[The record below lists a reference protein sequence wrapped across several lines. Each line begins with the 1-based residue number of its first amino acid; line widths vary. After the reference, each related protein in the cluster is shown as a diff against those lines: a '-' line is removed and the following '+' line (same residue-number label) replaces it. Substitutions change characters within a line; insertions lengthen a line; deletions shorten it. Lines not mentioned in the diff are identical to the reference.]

1 MKEKKKFRIWLS
13 VILNVV
19 LALVIFYSSYVVVQ
33 NSLSM
38 SLFGL
43 FLMLF
48 IGLIGDILDHRI
60 KTKQHGMWTETI
72 LMLILVS
79 GAIFVLGL
87 FVFDFRLG
95 SVLVYMIPYSLVTI
109 ILTYVH
115 YQLKSN

>member
-1 MKEKKKFRIWLS
+1 M
-13 VILNVV
+13 ILIIVF
-19 LALVIFYSSYVVVQ
+19 ALVVFYLSYVVVQ

-43 FLMLF
+43 FFILF

-60 KTKQHGMWTETI
+60 KIKQYGLWTETI
-72 LMLILVS
+72 IMLILVS
-79 GAIFVLGL
+79 GAIFVLEL

-95 SVLVYMIPYSLVTI
+95 SVLVYVIPYSLVTI

>member
-1 MKEKKKFRIWLS
+1 MKKEEKFRIWRS

-19 LALVIFYSSYVVVQ
+19 LALVIFYASYVVVQ

-43 FLMLF
+43 FFILF

-60 KTKQHGMWTETI
+60 KTKQDGMWTETI
-72 LMLILVS
+72 IMLILVS
-79 GAIFVLGL
+79 GAIFVLEL

-95 SVLVYMIPYSLVTI
+95 SVFVYMIPYSLVTI